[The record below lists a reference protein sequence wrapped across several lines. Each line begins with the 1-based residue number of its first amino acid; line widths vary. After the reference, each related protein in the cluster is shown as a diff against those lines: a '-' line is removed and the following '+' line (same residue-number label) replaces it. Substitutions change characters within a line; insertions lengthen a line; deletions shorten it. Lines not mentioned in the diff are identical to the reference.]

1 MIKNYS
7 KFSFGRKMNSIKLTP
22 KKETVSFILNFSKS
36 ISIVKSVVVNEIRFD
51 KN

>member
-7 KFSFGRKMNSIKLTP
+7 DSSFDKKMHPFKLQP
-22 KKETVSFILNFSKS
+22 KKETVSFILSFSKS
-36 ISIVKSVVVNEIRFD
+36 ISIRKGTFMNEIRFD